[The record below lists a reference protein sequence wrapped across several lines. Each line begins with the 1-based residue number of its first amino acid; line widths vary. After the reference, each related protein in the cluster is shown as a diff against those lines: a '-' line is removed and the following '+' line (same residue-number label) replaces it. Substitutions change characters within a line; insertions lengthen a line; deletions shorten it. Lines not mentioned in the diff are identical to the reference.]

1 MANVWNANDYS
12 NIITVGAA
20 ALCSILMVVFKSRCS
35 KIKLCCGAFSC
46 DRKVQEDDD
55 EKKKIVKN
63 IDGID
68 TNKETTKTTRTTE
81 ESSRNTPNSDRDRII
96 NE

>member
-20 ALCSILMVVFKSRCS
+20 ALCSILMVIFKSRCS

-46 DRKVQEDDD
+46 DRKVQEEDD

-63 IDGID
+63 KDGNPKD
-68 TNKETTKTTRTTE
+68 E
-81 ESSRNTPNSDRDRII
+81 EAGNTPTQSPRSATASNRDRII
-96 NE
+96 DE

>member
-1 MANVWNANDYS
+1 MADIWNANDYS

-20 ALCSILMVVFKSRCS
+20 ALCSILMVIFKSRCS

-46 DRKVQEDDD
+46 DRKVQEEDG

-63 IDGID
+63 KDGNPND
-68 TNKETTKTTRTTE
+68 EETGISSA
-81 ESSRNTPNSDRDRII
+81 ESAPNTPASNRDRVI